1 MKLSIVYTPSLKN
14 IRNAFDLIRGGLA
27 LLIGMEVSIEHEMTS
42 EEFAKLIT
50 DDLDRQ
56 RSPSPQ
62 AQ

>member
-14 IRNAFDLIRGGLA
+14 IGNAFDLIRSGLA

-50 DDLDRQ
+50 DDLERQ
-56 RSPSPQ
+56 RGPSPQ